1 MARTGVALV
10 AAAAAVVATGSAA
23 QAEAGFSAEKY
34 EQVQFGMTFDE
45 VWEISGG
52 GSLCHT
58 GGSFGDSIL
67 CYTESGDYAPYGGF
81 SFTDDGE
88 LYNKRNEYLYKAKT
102 PSVKLSHYNRT
113 ALGMTAAQLWAAV
126 PKDSCVSQGES
137 YPNWPAKTGFE
148 EKFYCAAATGL
159 FPPSASFHLTDG
171 ILTYRYQRSLT

>member
-1 MARTGVALV
+1 MKARMARTGVALV

-52 GSLCHT
+52 GSMCHT
-58 GGSFGDSIL
+58 GGSLGDSIL

-81 SFTDDGE
+81 SFTDEGE
-88 LYNKRNEYLYKAKT
+88 LWNKRNEYLYKAKT

-113 ALGMTAAQLWAAV
+113 ALGMTEAQLWAAV
-126 PKDSCVSQGES
+126 PKDLASPRARATRTGPRRPASRRSTTVRPPPASSRRPPVSTS
-137 YPNWPAKTGFE
+137 PT
-148 EKFYCAAATGL
+148 
-159 FPPSASFHLTDG
+159 AS
-171 ILTYRYQRSLT
+171 